1 MHIEG
6 ELARY
11 RRYPEG
17 RTRMAERSI
26 EVPDGAEVTG
36 LRRGFH
42 GQVLLPDQDGY
53 HTARRVWN
61 AMVDRRPAAI
71 ARCTSP
77 ADVAAAVRFGRALG
91 LEIGVRCGGHSV
103 LGISV
108 PDGGLMID
116 LTPLRSVRVDPDRR
130 RAWVGGGALLG
141 DLDRAAQ
148 AYGLATTAGNVSH
161 TGVGGLTLG
170 GGMGWLARR
179 FGLACDNVVRFEL
192 VGADGGL
199 LHASASENP
208 DLFWGLR
215 GGGGNFGVVTE
226 FEFELHPVGTAALL
240 VDLYHRP
247 EEAPQALAGWR
258 RLLAEAPPQ
267 ATLTAW
273 VGTTGEL
280 PGLAPTPGNR
290 PLASVGYVWVGD
302 PDQGRRLLPA
312 LRDAAAAP
320 LAERVQELSY
330 LELQSMDDQRQRPG
344 LLRRY
349 WKGHYLRDL
358 DDAAIRAFLSRGD
371 GGGGDPAL
379 LPSGSLQSYR
389 GAIAAV
395 GEAETAFGHRDA
407 LVEFVAV
414 AGWSDPSEDQ
424 ARMAAA
430 RRYGAVVEPFASGVY
445 VNALGDE
452 GQAGIQRAYG
462 ADKLARLAA
471 LKDRYDPGNLFH
483 RNHNIRPA
491 VRSSAGPEPGGA
503 ASR

>member
-1 MHIEG
+1 MADRPIVTDG
-6 ELARY
+6 PDLAR
-11 RRYPEG
+11 
-17 RTRMAERSI
+17 
-26 EVPDGAEVTG
+26 
-36 LRRGFH
+36 LRHRLQ
-42 GQVLLPDQDGY
+42 GQLLLPDDDGY
-53 HTARRVWN
+53 HQARQVWN

-71 ARCTSP
+71 ARCASP
-77 ADVAAAVRFGRALG
+77 ADVAAAVGFARVHE

-108 PDGGLMID
+108 PDGGLMVD

-199 LHASASENP
+199 LHASQRENP

-240 VDLYHRP
+240 VDLFS
-247 EEAPQALAGWR
+247 APQDAPGALRRWR
-258 RLLAEAPPQ
+258 ALLAEAPRQ

-273 VGTTGEL
+273 AGTSGAFPFL
-280 PGLAPTPGNR
+280 PPDLHGR

-330 LELQSMDDQRQRPG
+330 LELQRIEDAAHRHG
-344 LLRRY
+344 VRRY
-349 WKGHYLRDL
+349 WKGHFLREL
-358 DDAAIRAFLSRGD
+358 DDAAIDAFLARGD
-371 GGGGDPAL
+371 SDGGGDPAL
-379 LPSGSLQSYR
+379 LPYAGLQGYG
-389 GAIAAV
+389 GAVADV
-395 GEAETAFGHRDA
+395 GDADTAFGHRDA

-414 AGWSDPSEDQ
+414 ANWTDPAEDQ
-424 ARMAAA
+424 PRMAAA
-430 RRYGAVVEPFASGVY
+430 RRYAAAVEPFASGVY

-452 GQAGIQRAYG
+452 GQAGIRRAYG
-462 ADKLARLAA
+462 TDKLARLTA
-471 LKDRYDPGNLFH
+471 LKDRYDPGNVFH
-483 RNHNIRPA
+483 LNHNIRP
-491 VRSSAGPEPGGA
+491 SKEPP
-503 ASR
+503 R